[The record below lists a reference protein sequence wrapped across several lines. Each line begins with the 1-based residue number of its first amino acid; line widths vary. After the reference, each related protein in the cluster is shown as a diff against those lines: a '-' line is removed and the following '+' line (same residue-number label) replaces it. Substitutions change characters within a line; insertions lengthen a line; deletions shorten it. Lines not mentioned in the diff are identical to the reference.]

1 MTTVFK
7 GGSVARRLL
16 SASVG
21 TLGLIVG
28 LLSASTQAMAEA
40 KASKAQQ
47 TQDKMVAELPHCT
60 QKLGT
65 ISIVDGDDTNGW
77 TQNNLASP
85 QKLLKV
91 MVQKSGCFG
100 LVDRGAG
107 MNAAAAERDLNNNL
121 GLQHGSNMGKGQI
134 KAADFVLVAEVG
146 SADSNTGG
154 GGAAG
159 LVGGLVGGRAGA
171 LIGGLRTKKLES
183 DVVLSL
189 TDVRTS
195 ESNSFEGHAA
205 KNDLTWGVGGGI
217 GFAGAVGGGY
227 EDTDIGKIVTQ
238 AFIVAYADLV
248 NNLGGI
254 DAGGAA
260 AAPSRSFTVQTAT
273 TLRAKPAPSAAVIRA
288 LPVGLVV
295 YPTGNKDGMYWEVAD
310 DNDNIGWVKN
320 DSLAASQ

>member
-1 MTTVFK
+1 MTFNSIRK
-7 GGSVARRLL
+7 SAAAGVAV
-16 SASVG
+16 AAM
-21 TLGLIVG
+21 LGLTTN
-28 LLSASTQAMAEA
+28 APAFAQA

-47 TQDKMVAELPHCT
+47 TQDKMMAGLPHCSA
-60 QKLGT
+60 KLGT
-65 ISIVDGDDTNGW
+65 ISVVNGDDPSGW
-77 TQNNLASP
+77 TNNSLAAP

-91 MVQKSGCFG
+91 IVQKSGCFS

-107 MNAAAAERDLNNNL
+107 MDAAQRERDIGGSL

-159 LVGGLVGGRAGA
+159 LLGGLVGGRAGA
-171 LIGGLRTKKLES
+171 IVGGFRTKKSEA

-205 KNDLTWGVGGGI
+205 KNDLSWGAGGGI
-217 GFAGAVGGGY
+217 GFGGAVGGGY

-238 AFIVAYADLV
+238 AFIVAYAEMV

-254 DAGGAA
+254 DVGGKE

-273 TLRAKPAPSAAVIRA
+273 TLRSAPNATGKVIRA
-288 LPVGLVV
+288 LPVGLTV

-310 DNDNIGWVKN
+310 DNDNVGWVKN
-320 DSLAASQ
+320 DALAASQ

>member
-1 MTTVFK
+1 MIFNSIRKSATA
-7 GGSVARRLL
+7 SVALV
-16 SASVG
+16 AV
-21 TLGLIVG
+21 LGLTATG
-28 LLSASTQAMAEA
+28 PAFAQA

-47 TQDKMVAELPHCT
+47 TQDQMMANLPHC
-60 QKLGT
+60 QAKLGT
-65 ISIVDGDDTNGW
+65 ISVVNGDDPSGW
-77 TQNNLASP
+77 TNNSLAAP

-91 MVQKSGCFG
+91 IIQKSGCFS

-107 MNAAAAERDLNNNL
+107 MDAAAREREIGSSM
-121 GLQHGSNMGKGQI
+121 GLQKGSNVGKGQI

-159 LVGGLVGGRAGA
+159 LLGGIVGGRAGA
-171 LIGGLRTKKLES
+171 IVGGFRTKKSEA

-205 KNDLTWGVGGGI
+205 KNDLSWGAGGGI
-217 GFAGAVGGGY
+217 GFGGAVGGGY

-238 AFIVAYADLV
+238 AFIVSYAEMV

-254 DAGGAA
+254 DIGGKE

-273 TLRAKPAPSAAVIRA
+273 TLRSAPNPTGKVMRA
-288 LPVGLVV
+288 LPVGLTV

-310 DNDNIGWVKN
+310 DNDNVGWVKN

>member
-1 MTTVFK
+1 MTFNSIRK
-7 GGSVARRLL
+7 SAAAGVAV
-16 SASVG
+16 AAM
-21 TLGLIVG
+21 LGLTTN
-28 LLSASTQAMAEA
+28 APAFAQA

-47 TQDKMVAELPHCT
+47 TQDKMMAGLPHCSA
-60 QKLGT
+60 KLGT
-65 ISIVDGDDTNGW
+65 ISVVNGDDPSGW
-77 TQNNLASP
+77 TNNSLAAP

-91 MVQKSGCFG
+91 IVQKSGCFS

-107 MNAAAAERDLNNNL
+107 MDAAQRERDIGGSL

-159 LVGGLVGGRAGA
+159 LLGGLVGGRAGA
-171 LIGGLRTKKLES
+171 IVGGFRTKKSEA

-205 KNDLTWGVGGGI
+205 KNDLSWGAGGGI
-217 GFAGAVGGGY
+217 GFGGAVGGGY

-238 AFIVAYADLV
+238 AFIVAYAEMV

-254 DAGGAA
+254 DVGGKE

-273 TLRAKPAPSAAVIRA
+273 TLRSAPNTTGKVIRA
-288 LPVGLVV
+288 LPVGLTV

-310 DNDNIGWVKN
+310 DNDNVGWVKN

>member
-1 MTTVFK
+1 MTFNSIRK
-7 GGSVARRLL
+7 SAAAGVAV
-16 SASVG
+16 AAM
-21 TLGLIVG
+21 LGLTTN
-28 LLSASTQAMAEA
+28 APAFAQA

-47 TQDKMVAELPHCT
+47 TQDKMMAGLPHCSA
-60 QKLGT
+60 KLGT
-65 ISIVDGDDTNGW
+65 ISVVNGDDPSGW
-77 TQNNLASP
+77 TNNSLAAP

-91 MVQKSGCFG
+91 IVQKSGCFS

-107 MNAAAAERDLNNNL
+107 MDAAQRERDIGGSL

-159 LVGGLVGGRAGA
+159 LLGGLVGGRAGA
-171 LIGGLRTKKLES
+171 IVGGFRTKKSEA

-205 KNDLTWGVGGGI
+205 KNDLSWGAGGGI
-217 GFAGAVGGGY
+217 GFGGAVGGGY

-238 AFIVAYADLV
+238 AFIVAYAEMV

-254 DAGGAA
+254 DVGGKE
-260 AAPSRSFTVQTAT
+260 AAPSRSFTVRTAT
-273 TLRAKPAPSAAVIRA
+273 TLRSAPNATGKVIRA
-288 LPVGLVV
+288 LPVGLTV

-310 DNDNIGWVKN
+310 DNDNVGWVKN

>member
-1 MTTVFK
+1 
-7 GGSVARRLL
+7 S
-16 SASVG
+16 
-21 TLGLIVG
+21 
-28 LLSASTQAMAEA
+28 
-40 KASKAQQ
+40 
-47 TQDKMVAELPHCT
+47 
-60 QKLGT
+60 
-65 ISIVDGDDTNGW
+65 GW
-77 TQNNLASP
+77 TNNSLAAP

-91 MVQKSGCFG
+91 IVQKSGCFS

-107 MNAAAAERDLNNNL
+107 MDAAAREREIGGSL
-121 GLQHGSNMGKGQI
+121 GLQQGSNMGKGQI

-159 LVGGLVGGRAGA
+159 LIGGLVGGRAGA
-171 LIGGLRTKKLES
+171 IVGGFRTKKLES

-205 KNDLTWGVGGGI
+205 KNDLTWGAGGGI
-217 GFAGAVGGGY
+217 GFGGAVGGGY

-238 AFIVAYADLV
+238 AFIVAYAEMV
-248 NNLGGI
+248 NNLGGVDI
-254 DAGGAA
+254 GGKE

-273 TLRAKPAPSAAVIRA
+273 TLRSAPNPTGKVVRA
-288 LPVGLVV
+288 LPVGLTV

-310 DNDNIGWVKN
+310 DNDNVGWVKN

>member
-1 MTTVFK
+1 MTFNSIRK
-7 GGSVARRLL
+7 PASAGVAL
-16 SASVG
+16 AAV
-21 TLGLIVG
+21 LGLVV
-28 LLSASTQAMAEA
+28 SEPAFAQA

-47 TQDKMVAELPHCT
+47 TQDQMMANLPHC
-60 QKLGT
+60 QAKLGT
-65 ISIVDGDDTNGW
+65 ISVVNGDDPSGW
-77 TQNNLASP
+77 TNNSLAAP

-91 MVQKSGCFG
+91 IIQKSGCFS

-107 MNAAAAERDLNNNL
+107 MDAAAREREIGGNL
-121 GLQHGSNMGKGQI
+121 GLQKGSNVGKGQI

-159 LVGGLVGGRAGA
+159 LLGGIVGGRAGA
-171 LIGGLRTKKLES
+171 IVGGFRTKKSEA

-205 KNDLTWGVGGGI
+205 KNDLSWGAGGGI
-217 GFAGAVGGGY
+217 GFGGAVGGGY

-238 AFIVAYADLV
+238 AFLVAYAEMI

-254 DAGGAA
+254 DIGGKA

-273 TLRAKPAPSAAVIRA
+273 TLRTSASPTGKVLRA
-288 LPVGLVV
+288 LPVGTVV

-310 DNDNIGWVKN
+310 DNDNVGWVKN
-320 DSLAASQ
+320 DNLAASQ

>member
-1 MTTVFK
+1 MTFNSIRK
-7 GGSVARRLL
+7 GALTGAAFAAV
-16 SASVG
+16 
-21 TLGLIVG
+21 LG
-28 LLSASTQAMAEA
+28 MAVTEPALAQA

-47 TQDKMVAELPHCT
+47 TQDDMMSKLPRC
-60 QKLGT
+60 QAKLGT
-65 ISIVDGDDTNGW
+65 ISVVNGDDASGW
-77 TQNNLASP
+77 TNNSLAAP

-91 MVQKSGCFG
+91 IVQKSGCFS

-107 MNAAAAERDLNNNL
+107 MDAAAREREIGGNL
-121 GLQHGSNMGKGQI
+121 GLQRGSNVGKGQI

-159 LVGGLVGGRAGA
+159 LIGGLVGGRAGA
-171 LIGGLRTKKLES
+171 LVGGFRTKKSEA

-205 KNDLTWGVGGGI
+205 KNDLSWGAGGGI
-217 GFAGAVGGGY
+217 GFGGAVGGGY

-238 AFIVAYADLV
+238 AFIVAYAEMV

-254 DAGGAA
+254 DIGGKE

-273 TLRAKPAPSAAVIRA
+273 TLRSAPNPTGKVVRA
-288 LPVGLVV
+288 LPVGLTV

>member
-1 MTTVFK
+1 MTFNSIRK
-7 GGSVARRLL
+7 
-16 SASVG
+16 SAAAGAAIAAV
-21 TLGLIVG
+21 LGL
-28 LLSASTQAMAEA
+28 ATNAPAFAQA

-47 TQDKMVAELPHCT
+47 TQDKMMAGLPHCSA
-60 QKLGT
+60 KLGT
-65 ISIVDGDDTNGW
+65 ISVVNGDDPSGW
-77 TQNNLASP
+77 TNNSLAAP

-91 MVQKSGCFG
+91 IVQKSGCFS

-107 MNAAAAERDLNNNL
+107 MDAAQRERDIGGSL

-159 LVGGLVGGRAGA
+159 LLGGLVGGRAGA
-171 LIGGLRTKKLES
+171 IVGGFRTKKSEA

-205 KNDLTWGVGGGI
+205 KNDLSWGAGGGI
-217 GFAGAVGGGY
+217 GFGGAVGGGY

-238 AFIVAYADLV
+238 AFIVAYAEMV

-254 DAGGAA
+254 DVGGKE

-273 TLRAKPAPSAAVIRA
+273 TLRSAPNTTGKVIRA
-288 LPVGLVV
+288 LPVGLTV

-310 DNDNIGWVKN
+310 DNDNVGWVKN

>member
-1 MTTVFK
+1 MTFNFIRK
-7 GGSVARRLL
+7 GAAAGVALV
-16 SASVG
+16 AV
-21 TLGLIVG
+21 LGMTATG
-28 LLSASTQAMAEA
+28 PAFAQA

-47 TQDKMVAELPHCT
+47 TQDQMMANLPHC
-60 QKLGT
+60 QAKLGT
-65 ISIVDGDDTNGW
+65 ISVVNGDDPSGW
-77 TQNNLASP
+77 TNNSLAAP

-91 MVQKSGCFG
+91 IIQKSGCFS

-107 MNAAAAERDLNNNL
+107 MDAAAREREIGGNL
-121 GLQHGSNMGKGQI
+121 GLQKGSNVGKGQI

-159 LVGGLVGGRAGA
+159 LLGGLVGGRAGA
-171 LIGGLRTKKLES
+171 IVGGFRTKKSEA

-205 KNDLTWGVGGGI
+205 KNDLSWGAGGGI
-217 GFAGAVGGGY
+217 GFGGAVGGGY

-238 AFIVAYADLV
+238 AFIVSYAEMI
-248 NNLGGI
+248 NNLGGVDI
-254 DAGGAA
+254 GGKAS
-260 AAPSRSFTVQTAT
+260 APSRSFTVQTAT
-273 TLRAKPAPSAAVIRA
+273 TLRSAPNTTGKVVRA
-288 LPVGLVV
+288 LPVGLTV

-310 DNDNIGWVKN
+310 DNDNVGWVKN
-320 DSLAASQ
+320 DALAASQ